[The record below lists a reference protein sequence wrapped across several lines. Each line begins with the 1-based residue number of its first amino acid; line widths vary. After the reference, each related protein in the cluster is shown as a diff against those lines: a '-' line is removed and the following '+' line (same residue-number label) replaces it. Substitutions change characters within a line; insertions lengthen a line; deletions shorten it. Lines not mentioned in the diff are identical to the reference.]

1 MKIGIDAGGTL
12 LKIVYVNGGQRRF
25 EKRPSSHID
34 HLIDDLNN
42 HHSQDQIYLTGGK
55 AEYMSENLNQ
65 NAGISVEFD
74 ATYSGLMSLIEEQG
88 LGLKRFV
95 YLNVGTGTS
104 FHQADHDGQK
114 RVGGS
119 GVGGGT
125 LLGLSSLLTGI
136 SDFEEIVSL
145 AKEGNRDEIDLK
157 VHHIYA
163 GRPTPIPGD
172 LTASNFGNVLNHDN
186 ADLNDAD
193 KIQSVIALI
202 AETVTAV
209 GISLADGF
217 ETKDIVF
224 IGSTLLNNEVMEKII
239 LRYAGLKGADAHIIK
254 NGEFSGAIG
263 AIL

>member
-12 LKIVYVNGGQRRF
+12 LKIVYVDEGQRRF
-25 EKRPSSHID
+25 EKRPSSDID
-34 HLIDDLNN
+34 HLINELNN
-42 HHSQDQIYLTGGK
+42 VHSQDQIYLTGGK
-55 AEYMSENLNQ
+55 AEYMSEELNQ
-65 NAGISVEFD
+65 NACMSVEFD
-74 ATYSGLMSLIEEQG
+74 ATYLGLMSLIKEQD

-104 FHQADHDGQK
+104 FHQADQNGQE

-136 SDFEEIVSL
+136 NDFDEIVSL

-163 GRPTPIPGD
+163 GRPTPIPDD
-172 LTASNFGNVLNHDN
+172 LTASNFGNVLNSN
-186 ADLNDAD
+186 IADLNVAD
-193 KIQSVIALI
+193 KVQAVIALV

-209 GISLADGF
+209 GISLAEGF

-224 IGSTLLNNEVMEKII
+224 IGSTLLNNEVMEEIV
-239 LRYAGLKGADAHIIK
+239 LRYAGLKGANVHIVK